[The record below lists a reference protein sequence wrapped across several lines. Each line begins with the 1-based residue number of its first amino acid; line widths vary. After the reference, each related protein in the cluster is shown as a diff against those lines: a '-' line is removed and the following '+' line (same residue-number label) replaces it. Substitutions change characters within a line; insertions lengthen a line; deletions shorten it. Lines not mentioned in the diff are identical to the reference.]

1 MGGLRVAF
9 PMRRSP
15 SSSRSA
21 WPWRTSRQPIW
32 STAVPGK
39 ERWVG
44 RGALTASWASRARGA
59 IGLSGRPRI
68 SHRALL
74 TARVDSYPLCLRL
87 RSAQRFFIISEIL
100 FRAATDIRRRP
111 RGLAPADE
119 AREAFPPW
127 TDARRERSLLAW
139 TMSVDSRSRVSA
151 ISRSTPPRAHP
162 MSSPDL
168 TIKAS
173 ALPVLGRP
181 RGINGSFLV
190 FTRPTPP
197 KLRERSCVNTH

>member
-21 WPWRTSRQPIW
+21 WPWRTSRQPSW

-87 RSAQRFFIISEIL
+87 RSAQRFFINLGNSL
-100 FRAATDIRRRP
+100 PCCHGHPPASARP
-111 RGLAPADE
+111 SARGRSARGLSALDRCQTRAQLTGVDHERGQPLAGVGDLAFDPAESPPDE
-119 AREAFPPW
+119 LARLDDQSF
-127 TDARRERSLLAW
+127 
-139 TMSVDSRSRVSA
+139 
-151 ISRSTPPRAHP
+151 
-162 MSSPDL
+162 SSPRSGATSRHQRL
-168 TIKAS
+168 
-173 ALPVLGRP
+173 LPCLHTAYAAEVA
-181 RGINGSFLV
+181 
-190 FTRPTPP
+190 
-197 KLRERSCVNTH
+197 